1 MFHDRYVKKRI
12 CNCFVVWDDCCGVAI
27 PSVTIVPS
35 GGLKNHVDPTL
46 MCTKNI
52 FGEDRATQFTS
63 IIPPAL
69 AIRFHMTPEIIY
81 IL

>member
-1 MFHDRYVKKRI
+1 MFHDRYVKQG
-12 CNCFVVWDDCCGVAI
+12 FVTVLVVSDACCGVAI

-52 FGEDRATQFTS
+52 FGEERATQFTS

-69 AIRFHMTPEIIY
+69 ASRFHMTAEIIY